1 MQFVTSTATRV
12 QANTSDEINA
22 RLRLESHARVSE
34 VAQRSASSIDH
45 RLQTLRTEFDVE
57 RAIEIEAPSMIAT
70 GIAAG
75 TWLDKRFVAVSAF
88 AAGMLLLHSTQGW
101 YPLLPI
107 FRRAGVRTTREIA
120 DEAYALKRARGD
132 FEGIEQ
138 GSPEQVAARAYAASA
153 W

>member
-1 MQFVTSTATRV
+1 MQFVTPTATRV
-12 QANTSDEINA
+12 QANTSDAVNE
-22 RLRLESHARVSE
+22 RLRSESEARVSE
-34 VAQRSASSIDH
+34 VVQRSSTAIDH
-45 RLQTLRTEFDVE
+45 RLRALRSEFDVE

-107 FRRAGVRTTREIA
+107 FRRAGMRTTREIA
-120 DEAYALKRARGD
+120 DEAFALKRARGD

-138 GSPEQVAARAYAASA
+138 GSPEQIAARAYAASA